1 MGAKIAFFVEGL
13 LDRHTLCRAIIA
25 QIKRNLCL
33 TVVKNRPGWHYVRL
47 RYYFCPTFRLSNNST
62 DMENI
67 QNTRG
72 KGYCLLYLFMFLF
85 FFTALVLMLYNRSFV
100 LDFAR

>member
-1 MGAKIAFFVEGL
+1 MFAPGIIFAPL
-13 LDRHTLCRAIIA
+13 LGFTI
-25 QIKRNLCL
+25 
-33 TVVKNRPGWHYVRL
+33 
-47 RYYFCPTFRLSNNST
+47 NST